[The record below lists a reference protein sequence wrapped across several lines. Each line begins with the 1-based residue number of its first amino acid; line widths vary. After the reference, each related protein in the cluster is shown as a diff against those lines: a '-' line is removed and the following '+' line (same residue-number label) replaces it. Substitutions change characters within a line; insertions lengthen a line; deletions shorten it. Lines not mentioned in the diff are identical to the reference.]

1 MARRRKPTGSPGY
14 IPPKERREAVN
25 KAADKQLDRFIKDK
39 YESTKNQEAGV
50 ASIVQ
55 DMPKKFADEFTNS
68 KGEVG
73 PELDKNGNPIKSRYY
88 RADGS
93 LNSAGLATLSQY
105 TDERPEYSRQ
115 LNRFVNSSPQLK
127 AAYAR
132 RAPLANFAMN
142 VAPRFIPV
150 VGPAFAA
157 DQAAKNKKMVQNYLN
172 RPESDYNKFVE
183 YFKPQ
188 MNNEQIANTEI
199 IEGEQKPLI
208 SPADMNLQKAK
219 SFVSPADMN
228 LQEATPFRSP
238 QDMGFLDDENIFDTE
253 KAAIDAAL
261 TPGNVFNPVAADKQ
275 SKVDFINQ
283 VENTNLTVEDA
294 EKTFASYG
302 QTIDEV
308 FERSKQKQGGIIRE
322 EVNRDLSVDDTDP
335 IPGGQFDLTRP
346 VVNEN
351 TVPVIVGGA
360 GPDYDYGDFMVN
372 EDLGNVIPTNNMFP
386 EGGVSGTPVTQAGQ
400 ELVFSDG
407 TPVTQPVDTGLNTP
421 AGQAAYDILNSN
433 ATNDVNRSFVPDY
446 NQSMLYQDL
455 ISGSN
460 PTTDLMMQN
469 PNLSYSDIND
479 LAGGLSGGASS
490 GTPDFGY
497 FADGGST
504 NKYQN
509 MSTHEKLMRMAAK
522 MYG

>member
-1 MARRRKPTGSPGY
+1 MAKRKKPTGSPGY
-14 IPPKERREAVN
+14 IPGNVRKELVE
-25 KAADKQLDRFIKDK
+25 KAADRQLDRFIKENQDL
-39 YESTKNQEAGV
+39 KNQDAGI
-50 ASIVQ
+50 ASIVT
-55 DMPKKFADEFTNS
+55 DMPAKFAENFVNS
-68 KGEVG
+68 KGEI
-73 PELDKNGNPIKSRYY
+73 GNPTPGKKSRYY

-93 LNSAGLATLSQY
+93 LNSAGLSILSNY
-105 TDERPEYSRQ
+105 SDERPEYARQ
-115 LNRFVNSSPQLK
+115 MNRLVNSSPQLK

-132 RAPLANFAMN
+132 RAPFSNFMMN

-188 MNNEQIANTEI
+188 MNSEQIANTEI

-208 SPADMNLQKAK
+208 NPQDMNIQKAK
-219 SFVSPADMN
+219 DFVSPADMN
-228 LQEATPFRSP
+228 LQETTPFKSP

-261 TPGNVFNPVAADKQ
+261 APGDIFDPVAADKQ

-283 VENTNLTVEDA
+283 VENTNYTVQDA
-294 EKTFASYG
+294 EKTFNNYG
-302 QTIDEV
+302 TTIDEQ

-322 EVNRDLSVDDTDP
+322 EVNRDLNVDDEDP
-335 IPGGQFDLTRP
+335 IPGGQFNLTSA
-346 VVNEN
+346 
-351 TVPVIVGGA
+351 T
-360 GPDYDYGDFMVN
+360 VN
-372 EDLGNVIPTNNMFP
+372 EDTVPIILGGDPNYDFSNFNTNTELGNLSENPNLFP

-400 ELVFSDG
+400 ELVFTDG
-407 TPVTQPVDTGLNTP
+407 TPVTEPFDTGLDMVGDKAFPNSPGSQT
-421 AGQAAYDILNSN
+421 ALDILNSN
-433 ATNDVNRSFVPDY
+433 ATDGGFSGQPTLRY
-446 NQSMLYQDL
+446 N
-455 ISGSN
+455 
-460 PTTDLMMQN
+460 
-469 PNLSYSDIND
+469 
-479 LAGGLSGGASS
+479 
-490 GTPDFGY
+490 

-509 MSTHEKLMRMAAK
+509 MSTREKLMRMAET